1 MGADLRKI
9 RPHLRITQNMKKIF
23 AFSAFLSLCA
33 AHLPAADVSADFAG
47 GNAVIAASA
56 DGKIS
61 IAPDSSGCSRGGN
74 YWNFRVR
81 KVSGKLLEI
90 SVSGKNAVDACG
102 AFVSEDSGKNW
113 TPLGAHSV
121 RRCGDYA
128 KFSYRVSED
137 AAEVRF
143 ASVIPYLHS
152 DFKRFA
158 QSRGIAIR
166 HFCKTERGR
175 ENVFVELGNENSAV
189 TAILTC
195 RHHACESA
203 ASFVLEG
210 FLSSAKY
217 AKNIRV
223 AAFPLVDLDGVEEG
237 EQGKFRK
244 PRDHNQDYYRTSRY
258 AATATLK
265 RILEKL
271 NADGKKTVVLDLH
284 SPLFSE
290 MSNLATRANGIYF
303 VFGKNGKK
311 RNLAKGFSLKLAERC
326 NESGGLANNPELD
339 VDFDPFLHDRRP
351 ITFAKWAERLEN
363 VMWSAAMEI
372 PFAVPGGEMPSTPD
386 QLRNFGKALLEELD
400 ARAGVDWESS
410 GK

>member
-1 MGADLRKI
+1 M
-9 RPHLRITQNMKKIF
+9 
-23 AFSAFLSLCA
+23 
-33 AHLPAADVSADFAG
+33 
-47 GNAVIAASA
+47 
-56 DGKIS
+56 
-61 IAPDSSGCSRGGN
+61 
-74 YWNFRVR
+74 
-81 KVSGKLLEI
+81 
-90 SVSGKNAVDACG
+90 
-102 AFVSEDSGKNW
+102 
-113 TPLGAHSV
+113 
-121 RRCGDYA
+121 
-128 KFSYRVSED
+128 
-137 AAEVRF
+137 
-143 ASVIPYLHS
+143 
-152 DFKRFA
+152 
-158 QSRGIAIR
+158 
-166 HFCKTERGR
+166 
-175 ENVFVELGNENSAV
+175 
-189 TAILTC
+189 
-195 RHHACESA
+195 
-203 ASFVLEG
+203 
-210 FLSSAKY
+210 
-217 AKNIRV
+217 
-223 AAFPLVDLDGVEEG
+223 DLDGVEEG
-237 EQGKFRK
+237 GQGKFRK
-244 PRDHNQDYYRTSRY
+244 PRDHNQDYYGTSRY

-372 PFAVPGGEMPSTPD
+372 PFVVPGGEMPSTPD

>member
-23 AFSAFLSLCA
+23 AFSAFLSLCSA
-33 AHLPAADVSADFAG
+33 YLPAADVSADFAG

-61 IAPDSSGCSRGGN
+61 IAPDSSGCSRSGS

-81 KVSGKLLEI
+81 KASGKLLEI
-90 SVSGKNAVDACG
+90 SVSGRNAVDACG

-113 TPLGAHSV
+113 MPLGAHSV
-121 RRCGDYA
+121 RRCGDSA

-143 ASVIPYLHS
+143 ASVIPYLYS

-158 QSRGIAIR
+158 QSHGIAIR

-175 ENVFVELGNENSAV
+175 ENVFVALGNEDSAV
-189 TAILTC
+189 TAVLTC

-210 FLSSAKY
+210 FLSAAKY

-237 EQGKFRK
+237 GQGKFRK
-244 PRDHNQDYYRTSRY
+244 PRDHNQDYYGTSRY

-290 MSNLATRANGIYF
+290 MSHLSTHANGIYF

-372 PFAVPGGEMPSTPD
+372 PFAVPSGEMPSTPD

-400 ARAGVDWESS
+400 AHAGVDWESS

>member
-33 AHLPAADVSADFAG
+33 AHLPAADVSADFEG

-81 KVSGKLLEI
+81 KASGKLLEI

-121 RRCGDYA
+121 RRCGDSA

-175 ENVFVELGNENSAV
+175 ENVFVELGNEDSAV
-189 TAILTC
+189 TVILTC

-244 PRDHNQDYYRTSRY
+244 PRDHNQDYYGTSRY

-311 RNLAKGFSLKLAERC
+311 RNLAKDFSLKLAECC
-326 NESGGLANNPELD
+326 NKSGGLANNPELD
-339 VDFDPFLHDRRP
+339 VDFDPFFARQTADNIRQMGGKVGECHVERGYGNTVCGSSRRNAVNARP
-351 ITFAKWAERLEN
+351 VAEFREG
-363 VMWSAAMEI
+363 S
-372 PFAVPGGEMPSTPD
+372 
-386 QLRNFGKALLEELD
+386 FG
-400 ARAGVDWESS
+400 RA
-410 GK
+410 

>member
-47 GNAVIAASA
+47 GNAVIATSA

-61 IAPDSSGCSRGGN
+61 IAPDSFGCSRDGS

-81 KVSGKLLEI
+81 KASGKLLEI

-121 RRCGDYA
+121 RRCGDSA

-189 TAILTC
+189 TVILTC

-244 PRDHNQDYYRTSRY
+244 PRDHNQDYYGTSRY

-265 RILEKL
+265 RILDKL

-290 MSNLATRANGIYF
+290 MSSLSTRANGIYF

-372 PFAVPGGEMPSTPD
+372 PFAVPSGEMPSTPD
-386 QLRNFGKALLEELD
+386 QLRNFGKILLEELD
-400 ARAGVDWESS
+400 AHVGIDWEHQ
-410 GK
+410 GE

>member
-56 DGKIS
+56 GGKIS

-81 KVSGKLLEI
+81 KASGKLLEI

-128 KFSYRVSED
+128 KFSYRVPED

-223 AAFPLVDLDGVEEG
+223 VAFPLVDLDGVEEG

-265 RILEKL
+265 RILDKL
-271 NADGKKTVVLDLH
+271 NADGKK
-284 SPLFSE
+284 
-290 MSNLATRANGIYF
+290 R
-303 VFGKNGKK
+303 
-311 RNLAKGFSLKLAERC
+311 
-326 NESGGLANNPELD
+326 
-339 VDFDPFLHDRRP
+339 
-351 ITFAKWAERLEN
+351 
-363 VMWSAAMEI
+363 
-372 PFAVPGGEMPSTPD
+372 
-386 QLRNFGKALLEELD
+386 
-400 ARAGVDWESS
+400 
-410 GK
+410 

>member
-47 GNAVIAASA
+47 DNAVIAASA
-56 DGKIS
+56 GGKIS
-61 IAPDSSGCSRGGN
+61 IVPDSSGCSRGGN

-81 KVSGKLLEI
+81 KASGKLLEI

-121 RRCGDYA
+121 RRCGDSA

-203 ASFVLEG
+203 VSFVLEG

-223 AAFPLVDLDGVEEG
+223 AARLSPCGFGRRRGRRAGKIPQTARPQPGLLQNVKVRRHGNAKTDIGETERRREKNGSFGFAFPTFFGN
-237 EQGKFRK
+237 EQPRHARQRHLFRL
-244 PRDHNQDYYRTSRY
+244 RE
-258 AATATLK
+258 K
-265 RILEKL
+265 RQKAE
-271 NADGKKTVVLDLH
+271 
-284 SPLFSE
+284 
-290 MSNLATRANGIYF
+290 
-303 VFGKNGKK
+303 FGK
-311 RNLAKGFSLKLAERC
+311 RLLAEACRV
-326 NESGGLANNPELD
+326 L
-339 VDFDPFLHDRRP
+339 
-351 ITFAKWAERLEN
+351 
-363 VMWSAAMEI
+363 
-372 PFAVPGGEMPSTPD
+372 
-386 QLRNFGKALLEELD
+386 Q
-400 ARAGVDWESS
+400 
-410 GK
+410 

>member
-1 MGADLRKI
+1 MRKI

-56 DGKIS
+56 GGKIS

-81 KVSGKLLEI
+81 KASGKLLEI

-121 RRCGDYA
+121 RRCGDSA

-311 RNLAKGFSLKLAERC
+311 RNLAKVGKRLLAEACRT
-326 NESGGLANNPELD
+326 L
-339 VDFDPFLHDRRP
+339 
-351 ITFAKWAERLEN
+351 
-363 VMWSAAMEI
+363 
-372 PFAVPGGEMPSTPD
+372 
-386 QLRNFGKALLEELD
+386 Q
-400 ARAGVDWESS
+400 
-410 GK
+410 

>member
-1 MGADLRKI
+1 MSWRVFFPPQNTRK
-9 RPHLRITQNMKKIF
+9 TF
-23 AFSAFLSLCA
+23 G
-33 AHLPAADVSADFAG
+33 LP
-47 GNAVIAASA
+47 
-56 DGKIS
+56 
-61 IAPDSSGCSRGGN
+61 P
-74 YWNFRVR
+74 
-81 KVSGKLLEI
+81 
-90 SVSGKNAVDACG
+90 
-102 AFVSEDSGKNW
+102 
-113 TPLGAHSV
+113 
-121 RRCGDYA
+121 
-128 KFSYRVSED
+128 
-137 AAEVRF
+137 
-143 ASVIPYLHS
+143 
-152 DFKRFA
+152 
-158 QSRGIAIR
+158 
-166 HFCKTERGR
+166 
-175 ENVFVELGNENSAV
+175 
-189 TAILTC
+189 
-195 RHHACESA
+195 
-203 ASFVLEG
+203 
-210 FLSSAKY
+210 
-217 AKNIRV
+217 
-223 AAFPLVDLDGVEEG
+223 AFPLVDLDGVEEG

-372 PFAVPGGEMPSTPD
+372 PFAVQPAKCRQRPTSCGI
-386 QLRNFGKALLEELD
+386 
-400 ARAGVDWESS
+400 S
-410 GK
+410 GRLFWKSLTRT

>member
-1 MGADLRKI
+1 MRKI

-33 AHLPAADVSADFAG
+33 AHLPAADISADFAE
-47 GNAVIAASA
+47 AMPLSPLRRTEKSLLPPIPPAALA
-56 DGKIS
+56 AEIIGIF
-61 IAPDSSGCSRGGN
+61 C
-74 YWNFRVR
+74 VR
-81 KVSGKLLEI
+81 KASGKLLEI

-102 AFVSEDSGKNW
+102 AFVSEDSAKTGRRWARILSADVAIPQNSHTASRR
-113 TPLGAHSV
+113 TPPKSASLPSYPICIRILKDSRNRAESQSDISAKPSAGA
-121 RRCGDYA
+121 
-128 KFSYRVSED
+128 
-137 AAEVRF
+137 
-143 ASVIPYLHS
+143 
-152 DFKRFA
+152 
-158 QSRGIAIR
+158 
-166 HFCKTERGR
+166 KTCS
-175 ENVFVELGNENSAV
+175 LSSGNEDSAV
-189 TAILTC
+189 TVILTC

-244 PRDHNQDYYRTSRY
+244 PRDHNQDYYGTSRY

-372 PFAVPGGEMPSTPD
+372 PFAASIQGEMPSTPD

-400 ARAGVDWESS
+400 AHAGVDWESS